1 MVAPL
6 GQRWMGTSRGQVTR
20 YVAAVETSEG
30 GGGDY
35 GDVILVV
42 VMITVASLPKIL
54 PHPSGSSKLS
64 SKTSSVPPSNNSYNG
79 AFPAF

>member
-6 GQRWMGTSRGQVTR
+6 GQRWMRTSRGKVTR

-30 GGGDY
+30 GGVY
-35 GDVILVV
+35 GDVMVVV
-42 VMITVASLPKIL
+42 VMMTVASLTEIL

-64 SKTSSVPPSNNSYNG
+64 SKTRIVPPSNNLYNR
-79 AFPAF
+79 AFPSF

>member
-6 GQRWMGTSRGQVTR
+6 GQMWMRTTRGKVTR

-30 GGGDY
+30 GADD
-35 GDVILVV
+35 GDVMVVV
-42 VMITVASLPKIL
+42 VMMAVASLPEIL

-64 SKTSSVPPSNNSYNG
+64 SKTRIVPPSNNLYNR